1 MKLLSTLVALAF
13 AGALLSACDRPA
25 GDGDQA
31 AGQGKM
37 GQAAT
42 GGTPKEREQ
51 DPRTTPKDKK
61 SP

>member
-1 MKLLSTLVALAF
+1 MKTLSTLIAIALT
-13 AGALLSACDRPA
+13 GALLSACDRPA
-25 GDGDQA
+25 GDGKQA
-31 AGQGKM
+31 AKEGQM

-61 SP
+61 AP